1 MKKLLLIATLL
12 TNSILALG
20 NYLETPE
27 YSYLKPFL
35 KEEQQIT
42 FNKLMKEADS
52 NIERLAGKINNT
64 KDTKERKILENK
76 KELAIN
82 EKKKLVEKLN
92 INILKYP
99 ERYTESAI
107 QLKEE
112 IQNLILTHNEVK

>member
-42 FNKLMKEADS
+42 FNKLMKDADS

-112 IQNLILTHNEVK
+112 IQNLILAHNEVK